1 MFDPAE
7 FPEPTMISVNG
18 VELEVFEA
26 GREHRG
32 RPIVLCHGWP
42 EHAFSWRHQMPALA
56 DAGYHVIVPNQRGYG
71 KSSKPSEVTDYDVEH
86 LTGDLVALLDHFGYD
101 HATFVGH
108 DWGAMVVW
116 WLALL
121 HPERVDRLVALSM
134 SYMDRGERPW
144 VEAMEEM
151 LGDDFYFVDFNRRPG
166 VADAALEANTARF
179 LRNLYR
185 KNVPIAV
192 TEPGNAMVSLAEAD
206 TPMGDPIMS
215 DRELAVFVAAF
226 ESSGFTSN
234 INWYRNVDRN
244 WHLLADVDPIVRQP
258 ALMIHG
264 ARDLVARNDRLA
276 DVVADVTEI
285 ELDCGHWIMDELPE
299 ETSQSRCERAS
310 RASRMRSRTYS
321 NSSPKSVPGLQG
333 LLDGELVERQEVL
346 GQLVGH
352 DLVDDFV
359 HLVTR
364 LGQRGRRAAQPD
376 DAVAARRCAAAVL
389 RRPAADPCDGG
400 LAIAAIWPPTT
411 AGASR
416 CWRLL
421 TAPSWWLK
429 TATPTFRSGRPKG
442 STSAATSS

>member
-26 GREHRG
+26 GREHNG

-42 EHAFSWRHQMPALA
+42 EHAFSWRHQMPAFA

-71 KSSKPSEVTDYDVEH
+71 NSSKPSEVTDYDIEH

-101 HATFVGH
+101 DATFVGH

-185 KNVPIAV
+185 KNVPVAV
-192 TEPGNAMVSLAEAD
+192 PEPGNAMVNLAEAD
-206 TPMGDPIMS
+206 TPLGDPIMS

-244 WHLLADVDPIVRQP
+244 WHVLADVDPIIDQP
-258 ALMIHG
+258 ALMIYG
-264 ARDLVARNDRLA
+264 AHDLVARNERLA
-276 DVVADVTEI
+276 DFVPDVTEV
-285 ELDCGHWIMDELPE
+285 ELDCGHWIMDEIPDA
-299 ETSQSRCERAS
+299 TNRAIL
-310 RASRMRSRTYS
+310 TW
-321 NSSPKSVPGLQG
+321 L
-333 LLDGELVERQEVL
+333 ERQS
-346 GQLVGH
+346 
-352 DLVDDFV
+352 VDSV
-359 HLVTR
+359 
-364 LGQRGRRAAQPD
+364 
-376 DAVAARRCAAAVL
+376 AV
-389 RRPAADPCDGG
+389 
-400 LAIAAIWPPTT
+400 
-411 AGASR
+411 
-416 CWRLL
+416 
-421 TAPSWWLK
+421 
-429 TATPTFRSGRPKG
+429 
-442 STSAATSS
+442 